1 VHDPRGNVRF
11 TAILHTVEGYATAN
25 SENKL
30 LRKLDMVLLDIL
42 FHTFTCFPPEK
53 IFYGRK
59 PAASGVFRFKRHENV
74 PTRNSRFQPN
84 FQYKSSTGAT
94 KIIHKLVDPKTVDV
108 TSNVH
113 QQRKPVNRAKAA
125 RVQSLKHKPIEDNV
139 RFGLG

>member
-1 VHDPRGNVRF
+1 
-11 TAILHTVEGYATAN
+11 
-25 SENKL
+25 
-30 LRKLDMVLLDIL
+30 MVLLDIL

-53 IFYGRK
+53 IFQAK
-59 PAASGVFRFKRHENV
+59 KSSACSVFRFKRHENV

-84 FQYKSSTGAT
+84 FQYKSSTGTT

-125 RVQSLKHKPIEDNV
+125 KVQSLKHKHIEDNV
-139 RFGLG
+139 RLGLR